1 MLTGH
6 LTIDLGAIRRNWQAL
21 DALTPPDCET
31 GAVVKADAYGCGI
44 AKVGP
49 TLWHAGC
56 RCFFVAT
63 PEEGAQLR
71 DAVGPQARIHML
83 SGYSADERTA
93 FEGHD
98 LRPILNAREQVSA
111 WMNGPAA
118 PAMLQLDTGM
128 NRLGLEAAELAAMG
142 PLPDCLTHLISHL
155 ACADLPDHPQS
166 DRQRRAFLEMTHG
179 HGVKR
184 SLAATAGML
193 RGPDWQF
200 DLTRPGIG
208 LYGGWPYDDA
218 APAVTLEVPI
228 LQVRDL
234 AEGETVGYAATWR
247 AQRPSRIATIA
258 AGYADGLIRAMGSG
272 GATGFIHRHPAP
284 FAGRVSMDLITLDV
298 TDCGQVQVGDQVEIL
313 GPCQSIDDLARATG
327 TIGHEILTSLG
338 GRYRRRYLD

>member
-1 MLTGH
+1 MLTGE
-6 LTIDLGAIRRNWQAL
+6 LTIDLGAIQRNWRAL
-21 DALTPPDCET
+21 DALTPPECET

-44 AKVGP
+44 ERVGP
-49 TLWHAGC
+49 TLWQAGC

-63 PEEGAQLR
+63 PDEGARLR
-71 DAVGPQARIHML
+71 GAVGPDARINML
-83 SGYSADERTA
+83 SGYTADEHAA
-93 FEGHD
+93 FDAHD
-98 LRPILNAREQVSA
+98 LRPILNAPEQVSA
-111 WMNGPAA
+111 WMNGPAG

-128 NRLGLEAAELAAMG
+128 NRLGLEPGELAEMG
-142 PLPDCLTHLISHL
+142 ALPGCISHVISHL

-166 DRQRRAFLEMTHG
+166 NRQRQTFLQLTEG
-179 HGVKR
+179 HGARR

-218 APAVTLEVPI
+218 ARVVTLEVPI

-234 AEGETVGYAATWR
+234 AEGETVGYAATWTAR
-247 AQRPSRIATIA
+247 RPSRIATIA

-272 GATGFIHRHPAP
+272 GATGFIHSRPAP

-298 TDCGQVQVGDQVEIL
+298 TDCGQVGVGDLVEIL
-313 GPCQSIDDLARATG
+313 GPNQTIDDLAKTTG

-338 GRYRRRYLD
+338 SRYRRVYVN